1 LKSKHTLSALGL
13 VLSGLGGTPQ
23 AWAQDVFQTGE
34 TDRDY
39 NYFQAVYLINETVD
53 FPLLFNLNV
62 SVHPDF
68 TFLAE
73 YSNLSVRNS
82 PIVNDVEVSVKQ
94 EAESAEIGFGYH
106 RASQRWDKIDWLAS
120 LQYRLIKFTYT
131 VNEEKFTA
139 EADALV
145 LDLGLRASLTP
156 KLEAQAVI
164 ATSYS
169 DQEIQRQEL
178 DLTSVYRVLA
188 HFDIALGARNVT
200 QAATYNIGFRYSW

>member
-1 LKSKHTLSALGL
+1 MKSKHALPVLSL
-13 VLSGLGGTPQ
+13 VLSSLGAAPQ
-23 AWAQDVFQTGE
+23 VWAQDVFQTGVS
-34 TDRDY
+34 DRDY

-68 TFLAE
+68 AFLAE
-73 YSNLSVRNS
+73 YSNLSVRDS
-82 PIVNDVEVSVKQ
+82 PIVNNVEVSVKQ
-94 EAESAEIGFGYH
+94 EAESAKIGFGYH

-120 LQYRLIKFTYT
+120 LQYRRIKFTYT
-131 VNEEKFTA
+131 VNEERFIA
-139 EADALV
+139 VADALV

-156 KLEAQAVI
+156 KLEAQAVV

-169 DQEIQRQEL
+169 DKEIQRQEL
-178 DLTSVYRVLA
+178 DLTSVYRVFT